1 MEGMEAQISDL
12 DVEVARL
19 EGKIREVEEM
29 AEQIRGEVDNCQSLI
44 ESKQAE
50 QAKMTDESEAM
61 VSNAQSLDKE
71 MEATSNQVEK
81 WKEKE
86 AYIKKQMKV
95 LEQQKAEYKP
105 RYDQKREAAELVCP
119 ESEVQAALGE
129 VSRIMDQELDLRSE
143 EDMKDVE
150 KLLKKM
156 RSSIQQMVKECGSL
170 EELELAFFKK
180 EKEFENEQKIFTR
193 IKVPYDMIRE
203 SLEHRW
209 MKFEH
214 APQLAEDH
222 PEHLQHEHGQE
233 GARRSTQVQPQGGDA
248 HNLGQDE
255 SGDGK
260 AGRKSRT

>member
-1 MEGMEAQISDL
+1 M
-12 DVEVARL
+12 
-19 EGKIREVEEM
+19 
-29 AEQIRGEVDNCQSLI
+29 
-44 ESKQAE
+44 
-50 QAKMTDESEAM
+50 
-61 VSNAQSLDKE
+61 
-71 MEATSNQVEK
+71 EK

-180 EKEFENEQKIFTR
+180 EKEFENEQKIFTT
-193 IKVPYDMIRE
+193 IKVLM
-203 SLEHRW
+203 
-209 MKFEH
+209 
-214 APQLAEDH
+214 
-222 PEHLQHEHGQE
+222 
-233 GARRSTQVQPQGGDA
+233 T
-248 HNLGQDE
+248 
-255 SGDGK
+255 
-260 AGRKSRT
+260 